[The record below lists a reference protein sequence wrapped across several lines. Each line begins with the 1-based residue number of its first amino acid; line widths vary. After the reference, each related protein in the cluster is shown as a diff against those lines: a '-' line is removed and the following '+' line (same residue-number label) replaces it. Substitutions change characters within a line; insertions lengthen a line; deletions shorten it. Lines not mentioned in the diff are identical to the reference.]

1 MEPAVE
7 KLTDKFNLDLLLVTR
22 ETGSIAV
29 VPSFQ
34 CSAYEFVE
42 QIDWL
47 LCCSSTMECLKSD
60 CRRVTKQFL
69 GGIWT

>member
-1 MEPAVE
+1 MEPALE
-7 KLTDKFNLDLLLVTR
+7 KLTDKLNLDLPLVTR

-42 QIDWL
+42 RVTSL
-47 LCCSSTMECLKSD
+47 LCCSSTMECPRSD
-60 CRRVTKQFL
+60 CRRVTKQFS
-69 GGIWT
+69 GVN

>member
-7 KLTDKFNLDLLLVTR
+7 KLTDKFNLDLPLVTR

-34 CSAYEFVE
+34 CSVYEFVE
-42 QIDWL
+42 RVASL
-47 LCCSSTMECLKSD
+47 LYCSSTMQCLKSD

-69 GGIWT
+69 GVN